1 MSSVRSTAS
10 SSNTV
15 DCSQNSEPGLRF
27 TNDLAGGTVFDSYT
41 PTGVHRELFRK
52 GSELS
57 VAAVEAIRDIA
68 TGKDTNA
75 FRESL
80 EAAGLDILDGLLIS
94 LSTRTVRGDG
104 RALSHFFELLECLGG
119 KTTTDLPS
127 TTDDMIRAVRLFELS
142 TVTPTV
148 RVRLNES
155 FRQSR
160 RDQQE
165 TIIEYLVALSQG
177 VDVVIVGTEIDRAYL
192 RTEFGKVL
200 PSNVT
205 DSCNH
210 PHDSAPVDELTTV
223 VGTDT
228 LSTEILRTITDE
240 FGGSIGYDELK
251 AVFSQYDRSTLS
263 RALNEDLLPNGLVDK
278 YGKRGSQR
286 LDVLQHG
293 YDYVD
298 HIEELESRQKT
309 LSESVTD
316 TPQCYT
322 NSRVDTA
329 GSRKGEGEQ
338 TTSRTRHRLPSY
350 HTVDWLSQ
358 PETLA
363 PIATTV
369 DGGISLTNHPIGFRS
384 DRAQGEVGFNHE
396 SGKLVVSVE
405 YDNPMQY
412 MVTVAR
418 TLLDSRVFDHA
429 LTEDRLSQLDEFV
442 VSGSELLRG
451 ARCLGYLPDEIQTGC
466 EYGDR
471 LKDERDELLEL
482 TKQLDELDGD
492 EERNLRGQITREAH
506 GLAGTAR
513 HVFDLLDIE
522 VVLEIRLPEFSRR
535 RYRYGKDRTEMVAKT
550 LSKHLSIASKYG
562 HHVGHR
568 LLYESRSDKRKQSF
582 DPTVDATDPYGELL
596 GSVSIVGDFGNC
608 IESFKE
614 TLERRVSNPDEL
626 HDDAPEIAI
635 QTPIQDTDNRQTYA
649 EVVRSM
655 CRAKG
660 LDATRE
666 SVSLF
671 EAFARTPYDVAHA
684 IGRGLQTESE
694 RRKIR
699 IAEVRQSLAS
709 LPASRLLNDEATPG
723 VRAMT
728 KGLLVTQEP
737 LTRSELA
744 DKASVS
750 SETVRRHLG
759 ALLGSGIATETDGQ
773 VRLALSFNTDEERH
787 TDRRPAFMNDDLAL
801 VQDSVFE
808 VFEYLDEL
816 TDEVI
821 SVWVAPNGAPDL
833 LQLVDSHPWVGWL
846 IELVK
851 PLTEET
857 PQEPRVR
864 SITFGS
870 EIEQTPVY
878 PA

>member
-1 MSSVRSTAS
+1 M
-10 SSNTV
+10 
-15 DCSQNSEPGLRF
+15 
-27 TNDLAGGTVFDSYT
+27 
-41 PTGVHRELFRK
+41 
-52 GSELS
+52 
-57 VAAVEAIRDIA
+57 AAVEAIHDIA
-68 TGKDTNA
+68 TGKDTKA

-80 EAAGLDILDGLLIS
+80 EVAELDILDGLLVS

-104 RALSHFFELLECLGG
+104 RALTHFLELLESLGG
-119 KTTTDLPS
+119 KTTNDLSS
-127 TTDDMIRAVRLFELS
+127 TTDDMVRAVRLFELS

-148 RVRLNES
+148 RVRLGES
-155 FRQSR
+155 FRGTR

-177 VDVVIVGTEIDRAYL
+177 ADVVIVGTEIDRAYL

-210 PHDSAPVDELTTV
+210 HRELAPVDELATV

-228 LSTEILRTITDE
+228 LPAEILRTITDR
-240 FGGSIGYDELK
+240 FGGSVAYNELK
-251 AVFSQYDRSTLS
+251 AVFRQYDRSTLS
-263 RALNEDLLPNGLVDK
+263 RALNEDLLPNRLVDK

-286 LDVLQHG
+286 LDVLQRG

-316 TPQCYT
+316 TPQCYN
-322 NSRVDTA
+322 NSRVDTTDP
-329 GSRKGEGEQ
+329 REGEGKN
-338 TTSRTRHRLPSY
+338 TTSRTRHRLPNR
-350 HTVDWLSQ
+350 HEVDWLSQ
-358 PETLA
+358 PETVA
-363 PIATTV
+363 PIATTAKR
-369 DGGISLTNHPIGFRS
+369 GISLTNHPIGFRS
-384 DRAQGEVGFNHE
+384 DRAQGELGFNHD
-396 SGKLVVSVE
+396 SSQLVVSAE
-405 YDNPMQY
+405 YDNPLQY

-418 TLLDSRVFDHA
+418 TLLDSRVFDHV
-429 LTEDRLSQLDEFV
+429 LTEDRLSQIDDLIT
-442 VSGSELLRG
+442 SGSELLRG
-451 ARCLGYLPDEIQTGC
+451 ARCLGYLPEEIETGC

-471 LKDERDELLEL
+471 LKQERDELLEL
-482 TKQLDELDGD
+482 TKQLGDLDGD
-492 EERNLRGQITREAH
+492 EERNLRGRITREAH

-522 VVLEIRLPEFSRR
+522 VVLEIRVPEFSRR
-535 RYRYGKDRTEMVAKT
+535 FDRDRGDEVART

-568 LLYESRSDKRKQSF
+568 LLYESRSDKRKQAF

-596 GSVSIVGDFGNC
+596 GSVSIVGDFGNR
-608 IESFKE
+608 IESFRE
-614 TLERRVSNPDEL
+614 TLEQHVSNPDEL

-635 QTPIQDTDNRQTYA
+635 QTPIQDTENRQTYA
-649 EVVRSM
+649 KVVRSM

-671 EAFARTPYDVAHA
+671 EAFARTPYDVAQA
-684 IGRGLQTESE
+684 IGRGIQTETE

-699 IAEVRQSLAS
+699 IAEVRQALAS

-728 KGLLVTQEP
+728 KGLLVTQKP

-750 SETVRRHLG
+750 TETVRRHIG
-759 ALLGSGIATETDGQ
+759 VLLGSGIATETDGR

-787 TDRRPAFMNDDLAL
+787 TDRRPAFMADELAL
-801 VQDSVFE
+801 VQDTVFE
-808 VFEYLDEL
+808 VFEHIDEL
-816 TDEVI
+816 TDEVM
-821 SVWVAPNGAPDL
+821 SVWYAPNGVPDL
-833 LQLVDSHPWVGWL
+833 SKLVESHPWVSWL
-846 IELVK
+846 MELVK

-857 PQEPRVR
+857 PKEPRVQ

-870 EIEQTPVY
+870 EISQT
-878 PA
+878 AL

>member
-1 MSSVRSTAS
+1 MSSVRSTGS

-27 TNDLAGGTVFDSYT
+27 TNDLTGGKTFDSYT
-41 PTGVHRELFRK
+41 PTGVHRELFKK

-57 VAAVEAIRDIA
+57 VAAVEAIHDIA
-68 TGKDTNA
+68 TGKDTKA

-80 EAAGLDILDGLLIS
+80 EAAGLDILDGLLVS

-104 RALSHFFELLECLGG
+104 RALSHFFELLESLGG
-119 KTTTDLPS
+119 KTTNDLSS
-127 TTDDMIRAVRLFELS
+127 TTGDMVRAVRLFELA

-155 FRQSR
+155 FRETR

-165 TIIEYLVALSQG
+165 TIIEYLLALSQG
-177 VDVVIVGTEIDRAYL
+177 VDVVIVGSEIDRAYL

-228 LSTEILRTITDE
+228 LSTEILRTMTDE

-316 TPQCYT
+316 TPQCYN
-322 NSRVDTA
+322 NSRVDTTD
-329 GSRKGEGEQ
+329 SRKGEGKEP
-338 TTSRTRHRLPSY
+338 TSRTRHRLPSN
-350 HTVDWLSQ
+350 HKVGWLSQ

-363 PIATTV
+363 PIATAG
-369 DGGISLTNHPIGFRS
+369 DRGIGLTNHSIGFRS
-384 DRAQGEVGFNHE
+384 DRAQGEVGFNHD
-396 SGKLVVSVE
+396 SSQLVVSVE

-412 MVTVAR
+412 MLTVAR
-418 TLLDSRVFDHA
+418 TLLDSRVFDHV
-429 LTEDRLSQLDEFV
+429 LTENRLSELDEFV
-442 VSGSELLRG
+442 VCGSELLRG

-482 TKQLDELDGD
+482 TKQLGDLDGD

-506 GLAGTAR
+506 GLAGSAR
-513 HVFDLLDIE
+513 HVFDLLDVE

-535 RYRYGKDRTEMVAKT
+535 FDRDRADEVART

-596 GSVSIVGDFGNC
+596 GSVSIVGDFGNRG
-608 IESFKE
+608 ESFKE
-614 TLERRVSNPDEL
+614 TLEQRVSNPDEL

-635 QTPIQDTDNRQTYA
+635 QTPIQDTENRQTYA
-649 EVVRSM
+649 KIVRSM

-684 IGRGLQTESE
+684 IGRGLQTETE

-699 IAEVRQSLAS
+699 IAEVRQALAS

-728 KGLLVTQEP
+728 KGLLVTQKP

-750 SETVRRHLG
+750 SETVRRHLDV
-759 ALLGSGIATETDGQ
+759 LLGSGIATETDGK

-787 TDRRPAFMNDDLAL
+787 TDRRPAFMNDELAL

-808 VFEYLDEL
+808 AFEYLDEL

-833 LQLVDSHPWVGWL
+833 SKLVESHPWVSWL
-846 IELVK
+846 IKLVK

-870 EIEQTPVY
+870 EIEQT
-878 PA
+878 AL